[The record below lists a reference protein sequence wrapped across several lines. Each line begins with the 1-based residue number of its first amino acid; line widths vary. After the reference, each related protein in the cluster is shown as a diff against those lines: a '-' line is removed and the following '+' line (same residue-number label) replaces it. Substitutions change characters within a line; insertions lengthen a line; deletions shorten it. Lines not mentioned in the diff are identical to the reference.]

1 MSSDQSLPRGRL
13 AAPPLI
19 VLCALLAAFV
29 LMTCQ
34 PQIDRVEPEKI
45 LPTVHAQRVVPAQV
59 TMVVEA
65 QGLVRPHKQIEL
77 ASEIAGRVTWVNR
90 SLIAGGT
97 FDRGDPLLRIADTDY
112 RLQLEQAQAADERSQ
127 LVLEIA
133 QRKHRRQLELVQKK
147 LASENSLDDATQ
159 SLKLAEATR
168 KVAAADLKQASINLQ
183 RTEITAPFTG
193 RVQSESIDEGG
204 YLRVGSP
211 IATLYADDV
220 VEVRLPIANRDLSFL
235 DWPAEMRGM
244 LAPEQAAAVTIRSSY
259 GGVDFEWPGSLVR
272 IESEVD
278 TSTRLFYA
286 VAEVSN
292 PNPSSDVSPPLT
304 VGLFVDAQI
313 AGRSFDDIIILP
325 RNALVGNQVLVV
337 DAQSRLRRRT
347 VDVLRVD
354 ADTVYISAGLNSG
367 EWVCTSPP
375 SVVVD
380 GMQVQ
385 VAGRESLSAAS
396 QLPASDSAN

>member
-1 MSSDQSLPRGRL
+1 MKVRGHTLLWHNQLPSWL
-13 AAPPLI
+13 
-19 VLCALLAAFV
+19 
-29 LMTCQ
+29 T
-34 PQIDRVEPEKI
+34 
-45 LPTVHAQRVVPAQV
+45 
-59 TMVVEA
+59 
-65 QGLVRPHKQIEL
+65 
-77 ASEIAGRVTWVNR
+77 
-90 SLIAGGT
+90 GGT
-97 FDRGDPLLRIADTDY
+97 FTRGDPLLRIADADY
-112 RLQLEQAQAADERSQ
+112 QLRLEQALAADERSQ
-127 LVLEIA
+127 IDLEIA
-133 QRKHRRQLELVQKK
+133 QRKHRRQLELVEKK
-147 LASENSLDDATQ
+147 LASENSRDDATQ
-159 SLKLAEATR
+159 SLKLAEASR
-168 KVAAADLKQASINLQ
+168 KVAAADLKQARINLE

-244 LAPEQAAAVTIRSSY
+244 LPPEQAAAVIIRSSY

-278 TSTRLFYA
+278 TATRLFYA

-292 PNPSSDVSPPLT
+292 PVPSSDIAPPLT

-313 AGRSFDDIIILP
+313 AGRSFDNVVVLP
-325 RNALVGNQVLVV
+325 RNALLDNQVLVI
-337 DAQSRLRRRT
+337 DSESRLRRRA
-347 VDVLRVD
+347 VDILRID
-354 ADTVYISAGLNSG
+354 ADTVYISAGLSAG
-367 EWVCTSPP
+367 EWVCTTPP

-385 VAGRESLSAAS
+385 IAGRESLSTANS
-396 QLPASDSAN
+396 LPAGR